1 MKSYRHQEMKYL
13 VILYALLFLLM
24 CTNLELEFPLD
35 LPGSEWYLF
44 FSISNSVV
52 LAGIV
57 SLATFIM
64 DCFISSSA
72 KDRLLGMFLIP
83 KSGST
88 VFSKIKDGKIR
99 DDRIYLPKAIEY
111 YDDIIKELPAKKKER
126 RKLENSKWYAIYC
139 RYQERGAVAQSQRD
153 YLLCRD
159 MFVQTVSFI
168 AFYLISL
175 ILFGDRVQFS
185 LKFVGTLC
193 SFGLIINIAAHSK
206 MKRFVYTVIALDL
219 AEKK

>member
-72 KDRLLGMFLIP
+72 KDRL
-83 KSGST
+83 
-88 VFSKIKDGKIR
+88 
-99 DDRIYLPKAIEY
+99 
-111 YDDIIKELPAKKKER
+111 
-126 RKLENSKWYAIYC
+126 
-139 RYQERGAVAQSQRD
+139 
-153 YLLCRD
+153 
-159 MFVQTVSFI
+159 
-168 AFYLISL
+168 
-175 ILFGDRVQFS
+175 
-185 LKFVGTLC
+185 
-193 SFGLIINIAAHSK
+193 
-206 MKRFVYTVIALDL
+206 
-219 AEKK
+219 

>member
-1 MKSYRHQEMKYL
+1 MKSYRHQEKKSL
-13 VILYALLFLLM
+13 VNLYALLFLLM

-83 KSGST
+83 KAGST

-126 RKLENSKWYAIYC
+126 RKFENTKWYTIYC
-139 RYQERGAVAQSQRD
+139 RYQERGSVAQSQRD

-185 LKFVGTLC
+185 WKFICTLC
-193 SFGLIINIAAHSK
+193 SVGLIINIAAHSK

-219 AEKK
+219 AEEK